1 MGRQIDCKSISEKIR
16 SEIKAKI
23 SKLKIAPKLVVIQV
37 GDDPA
42 STSYVAGKEKAC
54 KEVGIDVT
62 TVKLPEDITEDE
74 LIQVIERGNYT
85 FEHKRTHCTM
95 KFYFHQEDVDGI
107 LVQLPLPKHIDERKV
122 IDAIPSEKDVDGFTP
137 INIGKMMLGDKDA
150 FIPCTPAG
158 ILEILKAENIKTEGK
173 NVVVVGRSNIVGRP
187 IANLLSQK
195 PWNATVTILH
205 SNTKDGD
212 FAEHCSTADIIIVA
226 TGKPNTLTMRNI
238 AIKPLWSENR
248 INRKPIVIDVGVNR
262 IPDETKKSGFRLVG
276 DMHESCYD
284 FISAYTPVPGGVGP
298 MTITML
304 LKNTLQAYKNNK
316 GK

>member
-16 SEIKAKI
+16 LEIKEEI
-23 SKLKIAPKLVVIQV
+23 STLPRAPRLVVIQV

-42 STSYVAGKEKAC
+42 STSYVTGKEKAC

-62 TVKLPEDITEDE
+62 TVKLPEDITQSKLYE
-74 LIQVIERGNYT
+74 IVKFGCI
-85 FEHKRTHCTM
+85 FEEGYGYNNIHE
-95 KFYFHQEDVDGI
+95 YFDIKQTDGI
-107 LVQLPLPKHIDERKV
+107 LVQLPLPKHIDERG
-122 IDAIPSEKDVDGFTP
+122 IINAIPPEKDVDGFTP
-137 INIGKMMLGDKDA
+137 VNIGKMMLGDKDT

-195 PWNATVTILH
+195 PWNATVTICHSYTDWYELRSHTLH
-205 SNTKDGD
+205 AEIIILAVGKPDMLRIEHIQHDDGD
-212 FAEHCSTADIIIVA
+212 YGYSSYEPV
-226 TGKPNTLTMRNI
+226 
-238 AIKPLWSENR
+238 
-248 INRKPIVIDVGVNR
+248 VIDVGVNR
-262 IPDETKKSGFRLVG
+262 IPDETKKNGFRLVG
-276 DMHESCYD
+276 DMSDECKKWCG
-284 FISAYTPVPGGVGP
+284 AYTPVPSGVGP

-316 GK
+316 GNNK